1 MKTKLIESGDKYN
14 LVCEWNEITGPAGVL
29 VLETKDGNM
38 IANFTND
45 YDGEKDALKEFNK
58 LESEV

>member
-1 MKTKLIESGDKYN
+1 MKTKLIESGNKYN
-14 LVCEWNEITGPAGVL
+14 LVCEWYEAIGLAGVI

-45 YDGEKDALKEFNK
+45 YDGEKAALKEFNK